1 MARTL
6 GRLTATKIRLAKPKT
21 GADGKAKAALLCDGG
36 GLWLQ
41 VTSGTAGQVNKSW
54 IFRYATPDVRVS
66 QKGRTYRR
74 ERQMGLGA
82 LHTVTLADARE
93 MARQARLA
101 VLHGKD
107 PLDIKNASRAA
118 VRGARAN
125 RYTFAAAAEAYLQR
139 FEDGWKNPRH
149 RAQWRNTLRDYMLPV
164 LGALDVAEIGTDAVL
179 RVLEPI
185 WTKVPETASR
195 VRGRIETVLDFAGRN
210 GSNPARW
217 KGHLE
222 HRLAKRNKRRTVKH
236 LAALPYNEVSSFITT
251 LRSVD
256 SIPARALQF
265 NILCATRTN
274 ETVGA
279 RWDEIDL
286 ANRLWTIPANRTKR
300 DREHR
305 VPLSDA
311 AIAVLAFMSSIRQDD
326 RVFPIGYEAMF
337 SCLKDIRGDLTVHG
351 FRATFR
357 SWAGARTDHPR
368 DVCEAALGHSVGNA
382 VEAAY
387 MREDL
392 LTKRQRLMSDWA
404 AFCVPS

>member
-1 MARTL
+1 MARTV
-6 GRLTATKIRLAKPKT
+6 GRLTAIKVRTAKPRLGG
-21 GADGKAKAALLCDGG
+21 GASLLCDGG

-41 VTSGTAGQVNKSW
+41 VTVGKAGQINRSW
-54 IFRYATPDVRVS
+54 IFRYATPDVNVS
-66 QKGRTYRR
+66 EKGHTYRR
-74 ERQMGLGA
+74 ERQMGLGP
-82 LHTVTLADARE
+82 LHTVDLAVARE
-93 MARQARLA
+93 MAREARLL
-101 VLHGKD
+101 VKQGKD
-107 PLDIKNASRAA
+107 PLDTKNASRAA
-118 VRGARAN
+118 LRSARAS

-139 FEDGWKNPRH
+139 FENGWKNPRH

-164 LGALDVAEIGTDAVL
+164 LGPLDIEAIDTEAVL

-185 WTKVPETASR
+185 WTKLPETASR

-217 KGHLE
+217 KGHVE

-236 LAALPYNEVSSFITT
+236 LAALPYTEVGPFITT
-251 LRSVD
+251 LRSVN
-256 SIPARALQF
+256 STPARALEF
-265 NILCATRTN
+265 TILCATRTN

-279 RWDEIDL
+279 RWDEIDFEE
-286 ANRLWTIPANRTKR
+286 RVWVIPAHRTKR

-311 AIAVLAFMSSIRQDD
+311 AIAVLRFMVSIRQDD
-326 RVFPIGYEAMF
+326 RVFPIGYQAMF
-337 SCLKDIRGDLTVHG
+337 VCLKERRSDLTVHG

-392 LTKRQRLMSDWA
+392 LIKRRRLMSDWA
-404 AFCVPS
+404 AFCGSQEVPA